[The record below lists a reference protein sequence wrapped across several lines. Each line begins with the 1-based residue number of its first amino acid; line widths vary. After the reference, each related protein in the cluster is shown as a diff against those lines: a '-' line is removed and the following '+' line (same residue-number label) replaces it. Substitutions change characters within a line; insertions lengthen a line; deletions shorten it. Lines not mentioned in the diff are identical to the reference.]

1 MDVLTFQFTAT
12 TASGLRPLLKEIAC
26 RPPPK
31 YAGLCAR
38 HFKQEKQTV
47 WGRYLFHDLVSLE
60 AFVREPF
67 AVDPAIAE
75 LSSHPAVTDFVVG
88 PMERVVEDGV
98 FDQPVFIVS
107 APRAGSTLL
116 YETLSR
122 APDLWAIGDESHG
135 VIEGIPKLH
144 LACRGF
150 DSHCL
155 AARDADPETV
165 RALQVGFIAN
175 LRDRTGR
182 RYLNAKNSVPG
193 PIRFLEKTPKNALR
207 IPFLCAAFP
216 DARFIFLH
224 REARQNISSILE
236 GWGHAGFI
244 SILDL
249 PRWTRRRWCF
259 LLPPGWRTLDNKSLM
274 EVAAFQWERANQ
286 SILDDLAL
294 LPADRWCAV
303 DYEELI
309 SEPMGV
315 VQRLCAFMDVGFDE
329 WICGAVRHLPLSA
342 TTVTVPSADKWRTN
356 PEFRDDKLAGLTS
369 LSKSL
374 RTLRMIPN
382 SGFCNLA
389 QT

>member
-12 TASGLRPLLKEIAC
+12 TASSLKPLLKEIAR

-47 WGRYLFHDLVSLE
+47 WGRYLFDDPARLE
-60 AFVREPF
+60 QFTRELF
-67 AVDPAIAE
+67 AADPAIAE

-88 PMERVVEDGV
+88 PMERVVEGGV
-98 FDQPVFIVS
+98 FDRPVFIVS

-116 YETLSR
+116 YETLSK
-122 APDLWAIGDESHG
+122 APDLWTIGDESHP
-135 VIEGIPKLH
+135 VIEGISKLH

-155 AARDADPETV
+155 AARDADSETV

-182 RYLNAKNSVPG
+182 RYLNAKNSG

-207 IPFLCAAFP
+207 IPFLWAVFP

-236 GWGHAGFI
+236 AWAHGGFI
-244 SILDL
+244 SIPDL
-249 PRWTRRRWCF
+249 PGWSRRRWCF
-259 LLPPGWRTLDNKSLM
+259 LLPPGWRGLNSKSLM

-286 SILDDLAL
+286 SILDNLAL

-303 DYEELI
+303 DYEELT
-309 SEPMGV
+309 SEPMSV
-315 VQRLCAFMDVGFDE
+315 VQRLCAFMDVGFDDWLCE
-329 WICGAVRHLPLSA
+329 AVRRLPMSA
-342 TTVTVPSADKWRTN
+342 TTVTAPSGSKWRAN
-356 PEFRDDKLAGLTS
+356 PEFREDKLAGLTS

-374 RTLRMIPN
+374 QALRM
-382 SGFCNLA
+382 A
-389 QT
+389 A